1 MQRIRGR
8 ITRLVKNQGYGFILG
23 EDGCEVY
30 FEQTALKGLHIHSMW
45 VGQQVEYAVR
55 FGARAQA
62 MDIALLPN

>member
-8 ITRLVKNQGYGFILG
+8 ITRLVKNQGYGFIVG

-30 FEQTALKGLHIHSMW
+30 FEQTALKGLRIHSMW

-55 FGARAQA
+55 FGGRDQA
-62 MDIALLPN
+62 VEIAPLPN